1 MDGCWFESDTGG
13 LIAVGVMRYP
23 FIPEVR
29 GLLQVTESQGHC
41 EIEIEFDRQS
51 KVSDAFSKVVLQALM
66 FSLI

>member
-1 MDGCWFESDTGG
+1 M
-13 LIAVGVMRYP
+13 GVMRYP